1 MWLIHGSTDGGNMHM
16 LCGTFEAAERHQK
29 ALTEVSLKPV
39 EWQVIEV
46 DEKDLRAAVNTL
58 TT

>member
-1 MWLIHGSTDGGNMHM
+1 M

-29 ALTEVSLKPV
+29 ALTEMSLKPV